1 METLKEIADSIRCI
15 DCECDVGLI
24 AQKISDLDASLCN
37 IKQLD
42 KKQRKLMQL
51 NLSMILNDLTENNEY
66 VRNG

>member
-15 DCECDVGLI
+15 DCECDVGLT
-24 AQKISDLDASLCN
+24 AQKISELDASLCN